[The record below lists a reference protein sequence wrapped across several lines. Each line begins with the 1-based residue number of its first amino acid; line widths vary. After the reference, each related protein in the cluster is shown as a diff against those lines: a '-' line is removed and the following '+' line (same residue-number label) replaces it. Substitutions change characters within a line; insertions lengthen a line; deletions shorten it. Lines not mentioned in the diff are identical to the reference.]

1 MRTIVVLPTYQEAEN
16 IARVLGEVLASPVR
30 PDVLV
35 VDDSSPDGT
44 GDIVRRLAAE
54 LPAGRVRLLT
64 RATKD
69 GLGAAY
75 RAGFAQ
81 ALALGHDVVVQMD
94 ADGSHPVSALEPMA
108 AAVEAGADLVLGS
121 RYVPG
126 GAVDPRWPWHR
137 RLLSRGGNVY
147 ARLLLGSRITDFTG
161 GFKMWRAEL
170 LRRLDLDALTATG
183 YAFQIQTT
191 LAACEL
197 GARTAQVP
205 ILFTERTHGSSKM
218 SRAIVAEAMGAV
230 LRMRRH
236 GAAGAPG
243 GTPRR

>member
-1 MRTIVVLPTYQEAEN
+1 MRTIVVLPTYQEAQN
-16 IARVLGEVLASPVR
+16 VARIVADVLASPLA

-44 GDIVRRLAAE
+44 GDVVRALAGE
-54 LPAGRVRLLT
+54 LPEGRLRLLT
-64 RATKD
+64 RASKD

-75 RAGFAQ
+75 RAGFAE
-81 ALALGHDVVVQMD
+81 ALSLGYDAVVQMD
-94 ADGSHPVSALEPMA
+94 ADGSHPVAALQPMA
-108 AAVEAGADLVLGS
+108 AELQAGADLVLGS

-126 GAVDPRWPWHR
+126 GAVDDAWPWYR
-137 RLLSRGGNVY
+137 RALSRGGNVY
-147 ARLLLGSRITDFTG
+147 ARLLLRSDLADLTG
-161 GFKMWRAEL
+161 GYKMWRADL
-170 LRRLDLDALTATG
+170 LRRLDLGALTAAG

-191 LAACEL
+191 LAALEL

-218 SRAIVAEAMGAV
+218 SRRIVAEAMVAV

-236 GAAGAPG
+236 GAT
-243 GTPRR
+243 GTRRPPA